1 MRALWIDDKG
11 ISELD
16 IHPDWECRSD
26 ISWDAFDL
34 TDTHD
39 GWTDDVGLFRPNPL
53 IATFGDG
60 RQFALPVLV
69 LGRDGERSVDATMTL
84 AELGAM
90 VTLDEDPAG
99 R

>member
-16 IHPDWECRSD
+16 VAPDWERHSSID
-26 ISWDAFDL
+26 WDAFGL

-39 GWTDDVGLFRPNPL
+39 AWTDDVGLFRPDPI
-53 IATFGDG
+53 IATFSDG
-60 RQFALPVLV
+60 RKVALPILV
-69 LGRDGERSVDATMTL
+69 LGRDGEACTDATMTL

-90 VTLDEDPAG
+90 VTLDQDPAS

>member
-16 IHPDWECRSD
+16 VAPDWESHSS
-26 ISWDAFDL
+26 ITWDAFEL

-39 GWTDDVGLFRPNPL
+39 GWTDDVGLFRPDPL
-53 IATFGDG
+53 IATFPDG
-60 RQFALPVLV
+60 RKVALPILV
-69 LGRDGERSVDATMTL
+69 LGRDGEHTIDATMTL
-84 AELGAM
+84 AELGGM
-90 VTLDEDPAG
+90 VTLDRNPAT

>member
-16 IHPDWECRSD
+16 VEPDWQSRSS
-26 ISWDAFDL
+26 ISWDVFDL

-39 GWTDDVGLFRPNPL
+39 GWTDDVGLFRPDPL
-53 IATFGDG
+53 IATFSDG
-60 RQFALPVLV
+60 RRIALPVLV
-69 LGRDGERSVDATMTL
+69 LGRDRDRTVDATMTL

-90 VTLDEDPAG
+90 VTLDRDPAG